1 MSDTTDIPDELA
13 QRLEAL
19 RAERAA
25 LKATIKART
34 TPTLDEQL
42 AAEERGLA
50 GEKAF
55 DEAQRK
61 YGAKQV
67 QLVTTSEGSIVI
79 RRPHWVAFRKFQDQ
93 KELTYESAEELVK
106 GCLIYPAHSAFDRLL
121 EQQPG
126 VMTKLASVCVELAG
140 FKLDDV
146 KAK

>member
-1 MSDTTDIPDELA
+1 VSDTTDIPDEVA
-13 QRLEAL
+13 QRLEAI

-25 LKATIKART
+25 LKSVIKARVVAS
-34 TPTLDEQL
+34 PEEQI

-67 QLVTTSEGSIVI
+67 QLVATSEGSIVL

-93 KELTYESAEELVK
+93 KELTYDSAEELVK
-106 GCLIYPAHSAFDRLL
+106 GCLIYPAQSVFDRLL

-140 FKLDDV
+140 FKVDEV